1 MQYQEQFIFTQN
13 TTNGKEDRAKA
24 PYVIDVKAGKYAW
37 CACGLS
43 EKQPYCDG
51 SHSKT
56 DLKPVIVTI
65 EEDKTVACCGC
76 KHTGG
81 SPFCDGTHNGL

>member
-1 MQYQEQFIFTQN
+1 MEKKIAQ
-13 TTNGKEDRAKA
+13 KA

-43 EKQPYCDG
+43 ANQPYCDG
-51 SHSKT
+51 AHSKT

-65 EEDKTVACCGC
+65 EEAKTVAWCGC